1 MPVWHAIIKNQ
12 QQTEEKSEVCDVKFC
27 ESPCYKNSNIL
38 FLKSTNLI
46 RNFTLL
52 VNIEFLLWHRL
63 GPLESFI
70 WIRRQTAQLSYQ
82 GQIYFLTPHY
92 QTVELIA
99 VCSES
104 SCTDSD
110 TLWSAS
116 KWQSNHCVIRQMDP
130 YQLSACYL
138 SWSKRKVKDQRNTRK
153 KQMPFLFC
161 SSGIWK
167 HRALTSFF

>member
-1 MPVWHAIIKNQ
+1 VGFVAWSSVRVHA
-12 QQTEEKSEVCDVKFC
+12 T
-27 ESPCYKNSNIL
+27 KNSNIL
-38 FLKSTNLI
+38 YLKSTNLI

-52 VNIEFLLWHRL
+52 VTIEFLLWHRL

-70 WIRRQTAQLSYQ
+70 WIRRQTAQLNYQ

-116 KWQSNHCVIRQMDP
+116 KWQSNHCVIRQTDP

-138 SWSKRKVKDQRNTRK
+138 SWSKRKAKDQRNTRK

-167 HRALTSFF
+167 HRALPSFF